1 MALNSYKLP
10 VPAASRLA
18 LKRRSTEGNTLTGFT
33 NLLRSAIQRKRTVH
47 RFFCIVTL
55 VLAGA
60 TVGSAQTDAVVS
72 AQGDAQRPKL
82 PAVKGVT
89 PSAQEEA
96 PTAPPNAPATVRLQF
111 PNSDVVDVLHL
122 YEQLTGKKLVMDNFV
137 QGKVNIF
144 IAKDVSREE
153 AIKIIEMSM
162 GLNGISLVPSGR
174 DIVSVVGAG
183 QNPRKAPVPIISDL
197 ADMPA
202 GNPVVSFL
210 FRLQYADPQELQQVL
225 MAYFQGSSGTINIL
239 ALPKSSS
246 LLVTQNA
253 DIIRQLAGVIEQVD
267 VAPAEV
273 VSEFI
278 KLDRADASKVVDMLK
293 DIFEK
298 GAETPGQPGVRGVK
312 VPGGMPQP
320 VPVAAE
326 SGGGLLSEEAVIVGK
341 IKLTPDV
348 RTNRIHVV
356 TRPINMPF
364 IRQLIHEF
372 DANVEFGKPVTRYL
386 KYVSAGDILPVLVQ
400 ALTEPGTEQGAGAGG
415 AGGLPGVGPSPG
427 KNQAPK
433 GRTDTSSLT
442 SQYGT
447 GASGTGSTLN
457 ISEELSTQ
465 PVDTVP
471 KAVTIGNSK
480 LIADQRANSIIILG
494 NREVVTKVEK
504 ILDEMDVK
512 APQVSLS
519 TVIGQLTL
527 NNNEEFGVDW
537 FAKYNRRFVGTSRNN
552 GVFSTNDPGVPIPGS
567 SVSPG
572 SSAPPLVGNILD
584 PANLINFSQI
594 IQNVGNGTNLYV
606 AAGNAFAA
614 IVHLLES
621 TNRFRVI
628 SRPTVFTS
636 NNKKAIIASGQEVPV
651 PVSTLSNT
659 NFGGVVNNTAAVSAS
674 IEYKKVVLQLE
685 VVPLINSEKEVSLDI
700 LQKIDSIV
708 PGGNVNISGNS
719 VPTIDTRYIRT
730 NVSAGNGS
738 TIILGGLIED
748 QKQKNYEG
756 FPYLSRIPLIG
767 AAFRSTASGKSR
779 RELIILMCPE
789 VTLTKLDLYRLR
801 QKWENTHTHFGPE
814 LDQAECPDCPKVET
828 GKQVDLP
835 PPDLPDSKDMH

>member
-1 MALNSYKLP
+1 
-10 VPAASRLA
+10 
-18 LKRRSTEGNTLTGFT
+18 
-33 NLLRSAIQRKRTVH
+33 
-47 RFFCIVTL
+47 
-55 VLAGA
+55 
-60 TVGSAQTDAVVS
+60 
-72 AQGDAQRPKL
+72 
-82 PAVKGVT
+82 
-89 PSAQEEA
+89 
-96 PTAPPNAPATVRLQF
+96 
-111 PNSDVVDVLHL
+111 VLHL

-144 IAKDVSREE
+144 IAKDVSRDE

-162 GLNGISLVPSGR
+162 ALNGISLVPAAR
-174 DIVSVVGAG
+174 DIVDVVGAG

-197 ADMPA
+197 ADIPA
-202 GNPVVSFL
+202 GNPVVSVL

-253 DIIRQLAGVIEQVD
+253 DIIRQLAGVIEQID

-278 KLDRADASKVVDMLK
+278 KLERADASKVVDMLK

-298 GAETPGQPGVRGVK
+298 GTETGQPGVRSVK
-312 VPGGMPQP
+312 VPGNIPQP
-320 VPVAAE
+320 IPVEA
-326 SGGGLLSEEAVIVGK
+326 GGAGILSEEAIIVGK

-386 KYVSAGDILPVLVQ
+386 QYVSAGDVLPVLVQ
-400 ALTEPGTEQGAGAGG
+400 ALTEPGTEGGGAGAGAVPGASPGQSAQPRQQNRG
-415 AGGLPGVGPSPG
+415 AGGYGGG
-427 KNQAPK
+427 
-433 GRTDTSSLT
+433 SLG
-442 SQYGT
+442 SLGGT
-447 GASGTGSTLN
+447 SGTSTGGGSTLN

-465 PVDTVP
+465 PVDTTP
-471 KAVTIGNSK
+471 QAVTVGNSK

-494 NREVVTKVEK
+494 NRDVVVKVEK
-504 ILDEMDVK
+504 ILDQMDVK

-527 NNNEEFGVDW
+527 SNNEEFGVDW

-552 GVFSTNDPGVPIPGS
+552 SVFTTNDPGVPIPGS
-567 SVSPG
+567 SVAPGISPG
-572 SSAPPLVGNILD
+572 SSVAPIVSNILD

-594 IQNVGNGTNLYV
+594 IQNVGGGTNLYV

-621 TNRFRVI
+621 TNRFRVL

-651 PVSTLSNT
+651 PVNTLTNS

-748 QKQKNYEG
+748 QKQKNYQG

-767 AAFRSTASGKSR
+767 AAFRSTASGKQR

-801 QKWENTHTHFGPE
+801 QKWENNNTHFGPE

-828 GKQVDLP
+828 GKQINLP
-835 PPDLPDSKDMH
+835 PPDLPADKDMH

>member
-1 MALNSYKLP
+1 
-10 VPAASRLA
+10 
-18 LKRRSTEGNTLTGFT
+18 LTGLI
-33 NLLRSAIQRKRTVH
+33 NPLRSAIQQKRTVD

-55 VLAGA
+55 VLASA
-60 TVGSAQTDAVVS
+60 TAVS
-72 AQGDAQRPKL
+72 AQRDSQRPTL
-82 PAVKGVT
+82 PAVKGVSPPT
-89 PSAQEEA
+89 QEDA
-96 PTAPPNAPATVRLQF
+96 PAAPPNAPATVRLQF

-162 GLNGISLVPSGR
+162 ALNGISLVPVGR
-174 DIVSVVGAG
+174 DIVDVVGAG

-197 ADMPA
+197 ADIPA

-278 KLDRADASKVVDMLK
+278 KLDRADASKVVDMLN

-298 GAETPGQPGVRGVK
+298 GGQPTGQPGVRGVK
-312 VPGGMPQP
+312 VPGGVPQP
-320 VPVAAE
+320 MPVE
-326 SGGGLLSEEAVIVGK
+326 GGGGGILSEEAVIVGK
-341 IKLTPDV
+341 IKITPDV

-372 DANVEFGKPVTRYL
+372 DANVEFAKPVTRYL
-386 KYVSAGDILPVLVQ
+386 QYVSAGDILPVLVQ

-415 AGGLPGVGPSPG
+415 QGGLPGVGPSPG
-427 KNQAPK
+427 QN
-433 GRTDTSSLT
+433 RTQQRQGTGDTSSLT
-442 SQYGT
+442 GAYGGT
-447 GASGTGSTLN
+447 QGGTGSSLN

-480 LIADQRANSIIILG
+480 LIADQRANSIIVLG
-494 NREVVTKVEK
+494 NREVVMKVEK

-512 APQVSLS
+512 APQVALS

-527 NNNEEFGVDW
+527 SNNEEFGVDW

-552 GVFSTNDPGVPIPGS
+552 SIFNTNDPGVPIPGS
-567 SVSPG
+567 SVAPG
-572 SSAPPLVGNILD
+572 SSVPPVVPNILD

-594 IQNVGNGTNLYV
+594 IQNVGNGSNIYL

-621 TNRFRVI
+621 TSRFKVL

-651 PVSTLSNT
+651 PVNTLTNT
-659 NFGGVVNNTAAVSAS
+659 NVGGIVNNQAAVSAS

-708 PGGNVNISGNS
+708 PNGNQVISGNS
-719 VPTIDTRYIRT
+719 VPTIDTKYIRT
-730 NVSAGNGS
+730 NVAAPNGS
-738 TIILGGLIED
+738 TIILGGLIQD
-748 QKQKNYEG
+748 QKQKQYQG

-767 AAFRSTASGKSR
+767 AAFRGTATSKSR
-779 RELIILMCPE
+779 QELIILMCPQ

-801 QKWENTHTHFGPE
+801 QKWENTNTHFGPD
-814 LDQAECPDCPKVET
+814 LDQGECPDCPKVET
-828 GKQVDLP
+828 GKQINLP
-835 PPDLPDSKDMH
+835 PPDLPADKDMH

>member
-1 MALNSYKLP
+1 
-10 VPAASRLA
+10 
-18 LKRRSTEGNTLTGFT
+18 LTVLI
-33 NLLRSAIQRKRTVH
+33 NLLRSPIQQRKTVH
-47 RFFCIVTL
+47 RLFCIVTL
-55 VLAGA
+55 VLASAGA
-60 TVGSAQTDAVVS
+60 VS
-72 AQGDAQRPKL
+72 AQRDSQRPTL
-82 PAVKGVT
+82 PAVKGVAPPT
-89 PSAQEEA
+89 QEESPA
-96 PTAPPNAPATVRLQF
+96 APPNAPATVRLQF

-162 GLNGISLVPSGR
+162 ALNGISLVPAGR
-174 DIVSVVGAG
+174 DIVDVVGAG

-197 ADMPA
+197 ADIPA

-293 DIFEK
+293 EIFEK
-298 GAETPGQPGVRGVK
+298 GSETPSQPGVRGVK
-312 VPGGMPQP
+312 VPGGVPQP
-320 VPVAAE
+320 VPIE
-326 SGGGLLSEEAVIVGK
+326 GGGGGILSEEAVIVGK
-341 IKLTPDV
+341 IKITPDI

-386 KYVSAGDILPVLVQ
+386 RYVSAGDILPVLVQ

-415 AGGLPGVGPSPG
+415 QGGLPGVGPSPG
-427 KNQAPK
+427 QGQGQQRQGAA
-433 GRTDTSSLT
+433 GTSPLT
-442 SQYGT
+442 SAYSGSQ
-447 GASGTGSTLN
+447 SGTGSTLN

-480 LIADQRANSIIILG
+480 LIADQRANSIIVLG
-494 NREVVTKVEK
+494 NREVVMKVEK

-552 GVFSTNDPGVPIPGS
+552 SVFSNDPGIPIPGT
-567 SVSPG
+567 SVSP
-572 SSAPPLVGNILD
+572 APVVGNILD

-594 IQNVGNGTNLYV
+594 IQNVGNGTNIYV

-659 NFGGVVNNTAAVSAS
+659 NVGGVINNTAAVSAS

-730 NVSAGNGS
+730 NVSAANGS
-738 TIILGGLIED
+738 TIVLGGLIED

-767 AAFRSTASGKSR
+767 AAFRSTASGKQR

-801 QKWENTHTHFGPE
+801 QKWENNNTHFGPE
-814 LDQAECPDCPKVET
+814 LDQSECPDCPKLDT
-828 GKQVDLP
+828 GKQINLP
-835 PPDLPDSKDMH
+835 PPDLPESKDMH